1 MYFELEIYTSTLQEI
16 TIASYDSWIKITHI
30 NRCYKGLYMYKRPA
44 DLQIVS
50 VISYA
55 NYLAILE

>member
-1 MYFELEIYTSTLQEI
+1 MYFEIYTNTLREI
-16 TIASYDSWIKITHI
+16 TIASYDSWIKISHI
-30 NRCYKGLYMYKRPA
+30 NRCYEGLRTYKRAA
-44 DLQIVS
+44 DLQTDS